1 MCDFN
6 LVLTRCFFK
15 NMEKLIIAS
24 VLSMM
29 TASCYAGSI
38 VVGSEQQV
46 STDIAF
52 VSPQQLSVT
61 FAQVPNLTAG
71 RFRSNSEIAT
81 IAVSSPSAKQFA
93 IAADFN
99 GESLYNGDT
108 WTIRGK
114 NTGKGII
121 VYFYG
126 EAASPQGSVSY
137 NGHEW
142 FIYNINDKLGIK
154 LAGEQTIPAD
164 VFPMTVN
171 IAEYQN

>member
-1 MCDFN
+1 MKSAKINYCKCIEHDD
-6 LVLTRCFFK
+6 C
-15 NMEKLIIAS
+15 
-24 VLSMM
+24 
-29 TASCYAGSI
+29 CYAGSI
-38 VVGSEQQV
+38 VAGTDQQI
-46 STDIAF
+46 SADIAF

-71 RFRSNSEIAT
+71 TFKTNTEIAT

-99 GESLYNGDT
+99 GANLYNGDT
-108 WTIRGK
+108 WTIHGK

-126 EAASPQGSVSY
+126 EVAKPQGTISY
-137 NGHEW
+137 NGHQW
-142 FIYNINDKLGIK
+142 FIYNINDKLAIRLVGNK
-154 LAGEQTIPAD
+154 AIPAD

-171 IAEYQN
+171 IAAYQA

>member
-1 MCDFN
+1 M
-6 LVLTRCFFK
+6 
-15 NMEKLIIAS
+15 
-24 VLSMM
+24 
-29 TASCYAGSI
+29 
-38 VVGSEQQV
+38 
-46 STDIAF
+46 
-52 VSPQQLSVT
+52 
-61 FAQVPNLTAG
+61 
-71 RFRSNSEIAT
+71 
-81 IAVSSPSAKQFA
+81 
-93 IAADFN
+93 DFN

-171 IAEYQN
+171 IAEYQI

>member
-1 MCDFN
+1 
-6 LVLTRCFFK
+6 
-15 NMEKLIIAS
+15 
-24 VLSMM
+24 MM

-46 STDIAF
+46 SIDIAF

-71 RFRSNSEIAT
+71 RFKTNSEIAT
-81 IAVSSPSAKQFA
+81 IAVSSPSAKQ
-93 IAADFN
+93 
-99 GESLYNGDT
+99 
-108 WTIRGK
+108 
-114 NTGKGII
+114 I

-171 IAEYQN
+171 IAEYQI

>member
-1 MCDFN
+1 
-6 LVLTRCFFK
+6 
-15 NMEKLIIAS
+15 
-24 VLSMM
+24 MM

-71 RFRSNSEIAT
+71 RFKTNSEIAT

-93 IAADFN
+93 IAADF
-99 GESLYNGDT
+99 
-108 WTIRGK
+108 
-114 NTGKGII
+114 
-121 VYFYG
+121 
-126 EAASPQGSVSY
+126 
-137 NGHEW
+137 
-142 FIYNINDKLGIK
+142 NDKLGIK

-171 IAEYQN
+171 IAEYQI